1 MKKRIMLALA
11 LMLTAVATLSAKNA
25 LIIVAHGSPMES
37 WQKPVLDL
45 EPLVKKQLAMGK
57 LKGIDIVK
65 VALME
70 YTEPSVASV
79 VKVCEAEGADTI
91 FALPVFMAPS
101 SHTEEDLPN
110 ILGHKY
116 NPYVL
121 EELAEEQTELVHTKT
136 PIILGPTF
144 YYSYLL
150 EESMLNRV
158 QNLSK
163 DASNEAVIYLT
174 HGDPE
179 RDGFWKEVLKNVDKY
194 TKEHTEI
201 DYVDHA
207 VIEMGH
213 DFANEL
219 MPLLSKAS
227 QKKKRIIVQ
236 GIYLVSDVKRMA
248 DRHKMTEVQSDLV
261 KKTGVEIVYSAD
273 GILPACTP
281 LVVDWIVAQTNK
293 WLESKR

>member
-79 VKVCEAEGADTI
+79 VKACEAEGADTI

-227 QKKKRIIVQ
+227 Q
-236 GIYLVSDVKRMA
+236 
-248 DRHKMTEVQSDLV
+248 T
-261 KKTGVEIVYSAD
+261 
-273 GILPACTP
+273 ILC
-281 LVVDWIVAQTNK
+281 
-293 WLESKR
+293 